1 MFMGNCKQRAL
12 VAASLLNIASRVI
25 TRAASGVYIIHGIAV
40 ILPPPRLRGGHVQL
54 RQDEFPK
61 PGTQF
66 PF

>member
-12 VAASLLNIASRVI
+12 VVSLVSIASRVN
-25 TRAASGVYIIHGIAV
+25 ASGVYIIHGIAV
-40 ILPPPRLRGGHVQL
+40 ILPPPRLTGGHVQL